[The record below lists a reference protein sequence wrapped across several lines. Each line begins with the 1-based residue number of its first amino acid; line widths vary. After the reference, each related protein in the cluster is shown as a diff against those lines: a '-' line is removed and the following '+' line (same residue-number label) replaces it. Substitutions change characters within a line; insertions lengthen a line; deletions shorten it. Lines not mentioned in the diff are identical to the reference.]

1 MRKVFVALILAGS
14 SLGVAAPG
22 TAAQPP
28 AGAPAQPAGSR
39 EEQLAQL
46 VEAIVPLASS
56 RDWAAAIAA
65 FPGARWQAPRDA
77 TDGLSGNVMREL
89 EGSLTI
95 AGLDYRI
102 TITGALDRLWDVTLD
117 APETARP
124 PIAWTTVGR
133 ALAARQIDAELVVCA
148 DGPRGDG
155 YRILSH
161 QGRSAWLNFYTY
173 EDHGGESYHFGFEN
187 PYNPASD
194 EAGLRQM
201 MADRCGRRR

>member
-1 MRKVFVALILAGS
+1 MRKLFVALILAGS

-22 TAAQPP
+22 IAAQPA

-39 EEQLAQL
+39 EAQLAQL
-46 VEAIVPLASS
+46 IEAIIPLASS
-56 RDWAAAIAA
+56 RDWEAAIAA
-65 FPGARWQAPRDA
+65 FPGASWQAPRDA

-89 EGSLTI
+89 EGNVTI

-102 TITGALDRLWDVTLD
+102 AITGALDRLWDVSLD
-117 APETARP
+117 APETARV
-124 PIAWTTVGR
+124 PIGWATVGR
-133 ALAARQIDAELVVCA
+133 ALAARQIDAQLVVCA

-161 QGRSAWLNFYTY
+161 QGRSAWLQFYTS
-173 EDHGGESYHFGFEN
+173 EDHRGESYHFGFEN